1 VRKNY
6 DKDRTKGELR
16 MREQLKIISFLNSCN
31 DARPTICVLAALAR
45 QATACSQHIAA
56 LASIAML
63 VAVLLAT
70 ACQTTGG
77 ASSYSTRRVEFD
89 VMVNESTAGLEA
101 IKSIAVLDFVSA
113 SSNQLGAQVSGLIL
127 SKLSESRKYTL
138 VERERIRRVLTEMKL
153 STIDQTLDSDKIM
166 NIGKLVGADAVIFGD
181 ISTATYDVVVINFR
195 MINVESGQILVAVT
209 EKNVRDQRGATWGR
223 PPERLTLER
232 CMADLAERGVVSFVA
247 RVAPCTSRQQRI
259 VMESHD
265 PDAASTVNEMGI
277 LHVQKGLWAD
287 AMQYFASA
295 LKTVPTS
302 VAAMNNLAVSKEA
315 TGAME
320 EPSRLYEEAYQMST
334 NRIVLDNLLEH
345 KKLKLVY
352 FAAGGRMVHS
362 PSTAR

>member
-1 VRKNY
+1 
-6 DKDRTKGELR
+6 
-16 MREQLKIISFLNSCN
+16 
-31 DARPTICVLAALAR
+31 
-45 QATACSQHIAA
+45 
-56 LASIAML
+56 
-63 VAVLLAT
+63 
-70 ACQTTGG
+70 
-77 ASSYSTRRVEFD
+77 
-89 VMVNESTAGLEA
+89 
-101 IKSIAVLDFVSA
+101 
-113 SSNQLGAQVSGLIL
+113 
-127 SKLSESRKYTL
+127 
-138 VERERIRRVLTEMKL
+138 
-153 STIDQTLDSDKIM
+153 
-166 NIGKLVGADAVIFGD
+166 
-181 ISTATYDVVVINFR
+181 
-195 MINVESGQILVAVT
+195 
-209 EKNVRDQRGATWGR
+209 
-223 PPERLTLER
+223 
-232 CMADLAERGVVSFVA
+232 MADLAERGVVSFVA